1 MATIENLFTGK
12 GSTLDY
18 SFTFPYLAETDIK
31 ISLGGVITT
40 NWTLHNAT
48 TVRFSAPS
56 GGATTY
62 QEAGGAPKS
71 AVAIRVYRD
80 TNDESLRATFYPG
93 SAIRA
98 NDLNEN
104 ALQNLYVTQEA
115 HDKLGKA
122 WSEGDETID
131 STEVWAGNDT
141 RVATTGAIDGRIDA
155 KILTATTEMP
165 VSKLAD
171 GDARQVLQTAA
182 NGSDVEWT
190 SNVDLPGTLDV
201 TGNTTLDGTLDV
213 TGNTTF
219 TGSVTATTFTG
230 EATKIATA
238 YGNYNANHYLVG
250 VHPYTDTGGVVPR
263 TTASLQYHPVSK
275 KLYGGFD
282 IDLSNTVTTSQ
293 VYSVQAKK
301 DIHLLP
307 NGSTVPT
314 IKWWEVTGNGSAYV
328 GIKGP
333 DDITGGSYSVTLPA
347 SSPGADKVL
356 KTGSSG
362 SESTLVWGD
371 APAADGLSASA
382 TVTAAEQ
389 AAHSVD
395 DATYFTT
402 SASDARYF
410 NISSGDT
417 IKDGDTFPDND
428 TTIATTAAINDR
440 IIDLVDDVGGFVAI
454 ASENHFPNANPDVNN
469 GAGTIVSIKE
479 LSENIVTGSGVTS
492 NNSIAQTVGGTAVN
506 ITGLTQSTT
515 YAAGFGMLVETTTT
529 LNEYTFHRLTPKAT
543 EVTTVA
549 GIGANITTVA
559 GIAANVTTVAGIS
572 ANVTTVAGIQ
582 ANVTTVAGVSGN
594 VTTVATNIADVN
606 NFADLYQ
613 IASSDPGT
621 DGGGNALSDGD
632 MYFNSS
638 SNELKVY
645 NGSAWQGGVTAT
657 GNLVS
662 KAGDTLTG
670 DLVIDNAKEIR
681 LSETDANG
689 SHYLGFK
696 APDSVT
702 ANVTLALPDG
712 AGSNGQ
718 YLKTNGSDTLSW
730 GSVDLSAYAPLAGAT
745 FTGAIAAPS
754 ATFTDDGASQVVQ
767 IKTDDGAVYALR
779 ISNDTYS
786 TSSLVGLRVYQEDDG
801 DITLSHRGDSEYRQ
815 FWISQSNGT
824 TSRALYGGST
834 TGACYL
840 YHAGSS
846 KLNTTASGI
855 TVTGSVTDDKGDVR
869 NVPKNY
875 KTGAYTLL
883 ASDAGKCITTEANV
897 TIDPNVMSDGDVVTI
912 VNNTASDIT
921 ITRGTNVILYNSA
934 DATDSNKTL
943 AGRGMCTMWFM
954 NSAHAYVTGAGLS

>member
-1 MATIENLFTGK
+1 MAVTENTYTQS
-12 GSTLDY
+12 GSTTVY
-18 SFTFPYLAETDIK
+18 SFTFPYIKTSDIK
-31 ISLGGVITT
+31 VSIDGTATSAFTIPS
-40 NWTLHNAT
+40 AT
-48 TVRFSAPS
+48 TVQFNTAPANGSALR
-56 GGATTY
+56 
-62 QEAGGAPKS
+62 
-71 AVAIRVYRD
+71 IYRD
-80 TNDESLRATFYPG
+80 TDTDTPTATFYAG
-93 SAIRA
+93 SAIKA
-98 NDLNEN
+98 QDLNDCF
-104 ALQNLYVTQEA
+104 LQNLYTTQESKNKT
-115 HDKLGKA
+115 DTS
-122 WSEGDETID
+122 WQTGDETII
-131 STEVWAGNDT
+131 STETWAGNNT

-155 KILTATTEMP
+155 KITTATTEMA

-171 GDARQVLQTAA
+171 GAARQVLQTAA

-201 TGNTTLDGTLDV
+201 TGVATLDNNLSVG
-213 TGNTTF
+213 GNTTF

-230 EATKIATA
+230 EATKIATT
-238 YGNYNANHYLVG
+238 YGDYNANHYLVG
-250 VHPYTDTGGVVPR
+250 VTPYAAVGGVIPR
-263 TTASLQYHPVSK
+263 TTGSLQYHPVDK

-282 IDLSNTVTTSQ
+282 LDLSNTVTTSQ

-301 DIHLLP
+301 DIYLLP

-314 IKWWEVTGNGSAYV
+314 IKWWELTGNGSDYV

-333 DDITGGSYSVTLPA
+333 ADITGGSYTVTLPA

-371 APAADGLSASA
+371 AAAADGLSASA
-382 TVTAAEQ
+382 SVTAAEQ
-389 AAHSVD
+389 AAHSVND
-395 DATYFTT
+395 TTYFTT

-417 IKDGDTFPDND
+417 IKDGDAFPDND

-469 GAGTIVSIKE
+469 GTGTIVSIKA

-549 GIGANITTVA
+549 GIAANITTVA

-572 ANVTTVAGIQ
+572 ANVTTVATNNTNVTNVGGSI
-582 ANVTTVAGVSGN
+582 ANVNTVAGN
-594 VTTVATNIADVN
+594 LTNVN

-621 DGGGNALSDGD
+621 DGGGNALADGD

-638 SNELKVY
+638 GNELKVY

-670 DLVIDNAKEIR
+670 DLVLDNAKEIR

-754 ATFTDDGASQVVQ
+754 ATFTDDGVTGYPVS
-767 IKTDDGAVYALR
+767 IKTDDQNVYGIK
-779 ISNDTYS
+779 ISNDTYNSGDFGMRMGQFDSGGFVFSLKGNGAYVSS
-786 TSSLVGLRVYQEDDG
+786 TYYQNDA
-801 DITLSHRGDSEYRQ
+801 
-815 FWISQSNGT
+815 T
-824 TSRALYGGST
+824 TSRAGWALSANGIFTAYYQGSARVAT
-834 TGACYL
+834 
-840 YHAGSS
+840 SS
-846 KLNTTASGI
+846 AGI
-855 TVTGSVTDDKGDVR
+855 TVTGTVTDSTGELRTIVQ
-869 NVPKNY
+869 N
-875 KTGAYTLL
+875 TQAGAYTLV
-883 ASDAGKCITTEANV
+883 AADAGKHILASGNITVPDSIFTA
-897 TIDPNVMSDGDVVTI
+897 GQAVTI
-912 VNNTASDIT
+912 VNNTAGNLT
-921 ITRGTNVILYNSA
+921 ITKGTNMYNTA
-934 DATDSNKTL
+934 DGTNANRTL
-943 AGRGMCTMWFM
+943 GTRGMATLLFTAT
-954 NSAHAYVTGAGLS
+954 NTAYISGAGLT

>member
-1 MATIENLFTGK
+1 MATIENLFTGN
-12 GSTLDY
+12 GSTVDY

-40 NWTLHNAT
+40 NWSLHNAT

-131 STEVWAGNDT
+131 STEVWAGNNT
-141 RVATTGAIDGRIDA
+141 QVATTGAIDGRIDA
-155 KILTATTEMP
+155 KITTATTEMA

-171 GDARQVLQTAA
+171 GAARQVLQTAA

-190 SNVDLPGTLDV
+190 DNVDLPGTLDV
-201 TGNTTLDGTLDV
+201 TGAA
-213 TGNTTF
+213 TF
-219 TGSVTATTFTG
+219 DGSVTATTFTG
-230 EATKIATA
+230 NVSGSAATLT
-238 YGNYNANHYLVG
+238 VG
-250 VHPYTDTGGVVPR
+250 VGNHNDTCYPIFHAGGGSPATCRSDTDL
-263 TTASLQYHPVSK
+263 SYHPVS
-275 KLYGGFD
+275 
-282 IDLSNTVTTSQ
+282 NTLTAVNFAGALTG
-293 VYSVQAKK
+293 
-301 DIHLLP
+301 
-307 NGSTVPT
+307 N
-314 IKWWEVTGNGSAYV
+314 VTGNCS
-328 GIKGP
+328 
-333 DDITGGSYSVTLPA
+333 
-347 SSPGADKVL
+347 
-356 KTGSSG
+356 GSSG
-362 SESTLVWGD
+362 SCTGN
-371 APAADGLSASA
+371 AATATALSAAA
-382 TVTAAEQ
+382 TVTNSEQ

-395 DATYFTT
+395 DATFFTT

-410 NISSGDT
+410 NVSTGDT

-469 GAGTIVSIKE
+469 GAGTIVSIKA

-549 GIGANITTVA
+549 GIAGNITTVA

-582 ANVTTVAGVSGN
+582 ANVTTVAGISGN
-594 VTTVATNIADVN
+594 VTTVATNLTSIN
-606 NFADLYQ
+606 NFNDLYQ
-613 IASSDPGT
+613 IASSAPST
-621 DGGGNALSDGD
+621 DGGSNSLAAGD
-632 MYFNSS
+632 LYFNTS
-638 SNELKVY
+638 SNELQVY
-645 NGSAWQGGVTAT
+645 TGSAWQGGVTAT
-657 GNLVS
+657 GALVA
-662 KAGDTLTG
+662 KTGDTMTG
-670 DLVIDNAKEIR
+670 NLVIDNAKEIR

-745 FTGAIAAPS
+745 FTGAINAPS
-754 ATFTDDGASQVVQ
+754 AIFTDDGAGQVVQ
-767 IKTDDGAVYALR
+767 IKQDDGTIYALR
-779 ISNDTYS
+779 FSNDTYS
-786 TSSLVGLRVYQEDDG
+786 TGASVGFRAYQQDDG
-801 DITLSHRGDSEYRQ
+801 DIILEHRGDAEYRQ
-815 FWISQSNGT
+815 FYITQHNGT
-824 TSRALYGGST
+824 AARTLFGGST
-834 TGACYL
+834 SGAAYA
-840 YHAGSS
+840 YHAGSI
-846 KLNTTASGI
+846 KFNTTSAGI
-855 TVTGSVTDDKGDVR
+855 TVTGEVTDDKGELRSIPFSDQ
-869 NVPKNY
+869 
-875 KTGAYTLL
+875 TAGAYTLV
-883 ASDAGKCITTEANV
+883 AGDAGKCIGVDASGV
-897 TIDPNVMSDGDVVTI
+897 TIPNSVMSAGDAVTLI
-912 VNNTASDIT
+912 NTSGSNCTITASIST
-921 ITRGTNVILYNSA
+921 LYSA
-934 DATDSNKTL
+934 SDAATGNRTL
-943 AGRGMCTMWFM
+943 AGRGMATLYFK
-954 NSAHAYVTGAGLS
+954 SSTEAYIGGGGIS

>member
-1 MATIENLFTGK
+1 MAVTENTFTGN
-12 GSTLDY
+12 GSTTTY
-18 SFTFPYLAETDIK
+18 SFTFPYIKTSDIK
-31 ISLGGVITT
+31 ASIDGTATT
-40 NWTLHNAT
+40 AFTVPSAT
-48 TVRFSAPS
+48 TVQFNTAPANS
-56 GGATTY
+56 
-62 QEAGGAPKS
+62 S
-71 AVAIRVYRD
+71 SIRIYRD
-80 TNDESLRATFYPG
+80 TDTDTPTATFYAG
-93 SAIRA
+93 SAIKA
-98 NDLNEN
+98 QDLNDCF
-104 ALQNLYVTQEA
+104 LQNLYTTQESKNKT
-115 HDKLGKA
+115 DTS
-122 WSEGDETID
+122 WQTGDETID
-131 STEVWAGNDT
+131 STETWAGNNT

-155 KILTATTEMP
+155 KILTATTEMA

-190 SNVDLPGTLDV
+190 DNVDLPGTLDV
-201 TGNTTLDGTLDV
+201 TGVATLDNNLSVG
-213 TGNTTF
+213 GNTTF

-238 YGNYNANHYLVG
+238 YGDHNANHYLVG
-250 VHPYTDTGGVVPR
+250 VHPSNATGGVVPR
-263 TTASLQYHPVSK
+263 TTGSLQYHPVSK

-301 DIHLLP
+301 DIYLLP

-314 IKWWEVTGNGSAYV
+314 IKWWELAANGSDHV

-333 DDITGGSYSVTLPA
+333 DDITGGSYTVTLPA

-356 KTGSSG
+356 KAGSSG
-362 SESTLVWGD
+362 SETTLVWGD
-371 APAADGLSASA
+371 AAAADSLSASA
-382 TVTAAEQ
+382 SVTAAEQ
-389 AAHSVD
+389 AAHSVND
-395 DATYFTT
+395 TTYFTT

-417 IKDGDTFPDND
+417 IKDGDAFPDND

-469 GAGTIVSIKE
+469 GTGTIVSIKA

-506 ITGLTQSTT
+506 ITGLTQNTT
-515 YAAGFGMLVETTTT
+515 YAAGFGMLVETTST

-549 GIGANITTVA
+549 GIAS
-559 GIAANVTTVAGIS
+559 NVTTVAGIS
-572 ANVTTVAGIQ
+572 ANVTTVAGIS
-582 ANVTTVAGVSGN
+582 AN
-594 VTTVATNIADVN
+594 VTTVATNNTNVSNVGGSIANVNTVAGNLTNVN

-621 DGGGNALSDGD
+621 DGGGNTLADGD

-657 GNLVS
+657 GNLVA
-662 KAGDTLTG
+662 KTGDTLTG
-670 DLVIDNAKEIR
+670 DLVLDNAKEIR

-702 ANVTLALPDG
+702 ANVTFTLPDG
-712 AGSNGQ
+712 AGSANQ
-718 YLKTNGSDTLSW
+718 YLKTAGNGTLSW
-730 GSVDLSAYAPLAGAT
+730 GTVDLSAYAPLAGAT
-745 FTGAIAAPS
+745 FTGAVNAPS
-754 ATFTDDGASQVVQ
+754 AVFTDDGSGQILQV
-767 IKTDDGAVYALR
+767 KADDGAVYAFR

-786 TSSLVGLRVYQEDDG
+786 TNTLSGIKQYVEDDG
-801 DITLSHRGDSEYRQ
+801 DAVILYHGDSEYTNLFIAQ
-815 FWISQSNGT
+815 HNGT
-824 TSRALYGGST
+824 TNRVLFGG
-834 TGACYL
+834 GASGAAYM
-840 YHAGSS
+840 YYQGAS
-846 KLNTTASGI
+846 KLGTSSAGI
-855 TVTGSVTDDKGDVR
+855 SVTGTVTDSTGELRTIVQNTQA
-869 NVPKNY
+869 
-875 KTGAYTLL
+875 GAYTLV
-883 ASDAGKCITTEANV
+883 AADAGKHILASGNITVPDSVFTA
-897 TIDPNVMSDGDVVTI
+897 GQAVTI
-912 VNNTASDIT
+912 VNNTAGNLT
-921 ITRGTNVILYNSA
+921 ITKGTNMYNTA
-934 DATDSNKTL
+934 DGNNANRTL
-943 AGRGMCTMWFM
+943 ATRGMATLLFT
-954 NSAHAYVTGAGLS
+954 AADTAYISGAGLT